1 MTGQS
6 IYLTQPFSYAGALTR
21 PNHSTVEPVV
31 MDASNPFSADGLAG
45 KKVDGKFVPLVAGD
59 TSAVLYGIRVRSLPF
74 TSDQDLARQL
84 TNPANYTG
92 DALVRG
98 YIGVKVNAGTVA
110 DNGPVY
116 IRVGGGTTAQPVGGF
131 EAEVDATT
139 AANTLLVENA
149 HFIGTTDAN
158 GIAELAFNI

>member
-31 MDASNPFSADGLAG
+31 MDTTNPFAGDGLPG
-45 KKVDGKFVPLVAGD
+45 KKVNGKFVPLAAGD
-59 TSAVLYGIRVRSLPF
+59 TAAVLYGIRVRSFPF
-74 TSDQDLARQL
+74 TSDKDLARQL
-84 TNPANYTG
+84 TNPTNYTG

-110 DNGPVY
+110 DNGAVY
-116 IRVGGGTTAQPVGGF
+116 IRVGGATATQPIGGF
-131 EAEVDATT
+131 EAVADATAT
-139 AANTLLVENA
+139 NTVLVTNA

>member
-6 IYLTQPFSYAGALTR
+6 IYTTQPFSYAGAITR

-31 MDASNPFSADGLAG
+31 MDAANPFSGDGLPG
-45 KKVDGKFVPLVAGD
+45 KKVNGKFVPLVAGD
-59 TSAVLYGIRVRSLPF
+59 TAAVLYGIRVRSFPL
-74 TSDQDLARQL
+74 TSDTNLANQL
-84 TNPANYTG
+84 SAASNHTG

-98 YIGVKVNAGTVA
+98 YIGVKVNAGTVV

-116 IRVGGGTTAQPVGGF
+116 IRVGAGTTAQPIGGF
-131 EAEVDATT
+131 EAAADAT
-139 AANTLLVENA
+139 ASNTVLVTNA
-149 HFIGTTDAN
+149 HFLGTTDAN